1 MKVFGARNN
10 RMTDNRKMIASST
23 AGSRNVLVPESG
35 EQLFDNLKMAIPSVS
50 TKNAYLPFLSDV
62 LLRPTLSVLLTMR
75 PLLLPIKA
83 MANDL

>member
-1 MKVFGARNN
+1 MTVFGVRNN

-23 AGSRNVLVPESG
+23 TGSRNVLVPESG

-83 MANDL
+83 MTNDL